1 MSNVEARRPTSCEQL
16 AARVAA
22 LEAALAEALRR
33 ADEMSRSLQAD
44 MAAAETTRA
53 RLRFA
58 LEAGRLGAWELDV
71 ETRAYEASDLCKA
84 NYGRGP
90 DQAFTFDDLIASI
103 HSDDRD
109 RMLKAMDDAIR
120 SGAEY
125 DIEYRVAY
133 PSGELHWLH
142 ARGRAAQTAD
152 HGGVRRMA
160 GVSLDVTE
168 RKRAEERQRLLLNE
182 LNHRVKNTLAAVQSI
197 ASQTLRNAASAR
209 DFRKT
214 FEARLLALSQTHD
227 LLTGQSWEAANLG
240 DILTAELR
248 PHAGGR
254 EGGGSRFV
262 LQADKDVR
270 LNPKAA
276 VALGMAIH
284 ELATNAAKYGALSV
298 PGGRVTVRSQIV
310 DGGGNAHLEVEW
322 SESGG
327 PTVTAPG
334 RRGFGSRLL
343 EQGLAAELD
352 GRVKLEFRPDGVRCR
367 MELPMQALEP
377 N

>member
-1 MSNVEARRPTSCEQL
+1 MSPELRISRE
-16 AARVAA
+16 AA
-22 LEAALAEALRR
+22 LEAALAEATRR
-33 ADEMSRSLQAD
+33 ADEMGRSLQAD
-44 MAAAETTRA
+44 VAAAEATRA
-53 RLRFA
+53 RLGFA
-58 LEAGRLGAWELDV
+58 LEASRLGSWEFDV
-71 ETRAYEASDLCKA
+71 ETRDYEASDLCKA

-103 HSDDRD
+103 HSDDRE
-109 RMLKAMDDAIR
+109 RMVKTMEAAIR

-125 DIEYRVAY
+125 DIEYRVIY
-133 PSGELHWLH
+133 PSGALHWLH
-142 ARGRAAQTAD
+142 VRGRAAQTAE
-152 HGGVRRMA
+152 HGGARRMA
-160 GVSLDVTE
+160 GISFDVTE
-168 RKRAEERQRLLLNE
+168 HKLSEERQRLLLNE

-197 ASQTLRNAASAR
+197 ASQTLRNSTSAR
-209 DFRKT
+209 DFRQA
-214 FEARLLALSQTHD
+214 FEARLLALSHTHD
-227 LLTGQSWEAANLG
+227 LLTGQSWEAANLA
-240 DILTAELR
+240 DILTTELR

-262 LQADKDVR
+262 LEADTNVR

-298 PGGRVTVRSQIV
+298 PGGRVTVRCLV
-310 DGGGNAHLEVEW
+310 VGGGRDARLEVEW
-322 SESGG
+322 RESGG
-327 PTVTAPG
+327 PTVIAPE

-352 GRVKLEFRPDGVRCR
+352 GKVKLEFRPGGVRCR

-377 N
+377 S